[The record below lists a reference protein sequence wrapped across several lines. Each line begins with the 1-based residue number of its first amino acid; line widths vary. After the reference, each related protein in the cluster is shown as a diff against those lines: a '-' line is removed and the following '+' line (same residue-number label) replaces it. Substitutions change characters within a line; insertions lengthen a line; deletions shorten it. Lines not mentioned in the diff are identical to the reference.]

1 MAPYLHDKYHTVSQT
16 NFDSIVKFI
25 DSRLWLLKVERL
37 SNASS
42 KFQTLKMYLY
52 LFFMLP
58 FRAVAIPLLD
68 FVTWLQLLL
77 VVAICVD
84 RAGHICRPLRY
95 TYNITA
101 CKTTTVL
108 LMCTAIPILLLELP
122 YVIAA
127 FSTIGYFKRE
137 FGAEDSS
144 IAFKCD
150 SSRDFDQ
157 SGQERISESDIF
169 MSKLQRNF
177 NHRSLSSIQ

>member
-1 MAPYLHDKYHTVSQT
+1 
-16 NFDSIVKFI
+16 
-25 DSRLWLLKVERL
+25 
-37 SNASS
+37 
-42 KFQTLKMYLY
+42 
-52 LFFMLP
+52 MLP

-127 FSTIGYFKRE
+127 FSTIGYYKRE
-137 FGAEDSS
+137 FGAEESS

-177 NHRSLSSIQ
+177 NHRSLSSIQYFSRRLGSGGFRSSGDVIISITLIWCKRIFLAYKKV